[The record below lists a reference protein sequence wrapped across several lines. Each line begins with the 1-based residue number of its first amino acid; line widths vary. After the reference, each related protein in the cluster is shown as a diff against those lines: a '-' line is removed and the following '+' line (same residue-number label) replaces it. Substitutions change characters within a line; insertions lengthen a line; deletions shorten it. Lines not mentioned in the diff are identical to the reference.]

1 MIATI
6 LGGIGIFL
14 IGMIIMT
21 DGLKSLGGDTLR
33 RVLTRFT
40 GGPISGIAS
49 GFVVTSL
56 VQASSATILA
66 TIGFV
71 SAGLISFTQVIAI
84 IFGANL
90 GTTTTG
96 WLVSLLGFKLSIGL
110 LAMPLVGVGAL
121 LMLLSRG
128 KKASSGMVMA
138 GFGMLFVGIST
149 LQGGMEHL
157 AARIDV
163 AAFPDTDLL
172 GRLIL
177 ILIGA
182 AMTIIMQS
190 SSAALV
196 TTLAALHTSA
206 VTLDQAAALV
216 IGQSIG
222 KTSTAVIAAIGAS
235 VQAKRAALVHI
246 IFNVVAGGV
255 VYAIFTPFLAAIEA
269 ACAVVGIDD
278 AAMVLSAYYSALNLL
293 GIMIMYPFIPALGR
307 LIERAIPEKGSRL
320 TRNLDISVTNLAS
333 VAIETARRTVIG
345 IAAVVM
351 ESLRRILNAE
361 ASFHDIADDIAEAG
375 TALRET
381 GRFLSRVR
389 SQPESSEVHQ
399 RHLSVLHSVDHLER
413 LVETCREV
421 DEMREIAHHPELRLI
436 ALEQLSRIDMVVRWL
451 QGHTDSAPLTV
462 VEAMSQSIAGIR
474 RAKRVELL
482 ASTARGELEPEDA
495 MGRLEAMRWL
505 DRLAYHVWRAIYHL
519 SEELRDQVPVPPGT
533 SRPM

>member
-1 MIATI
+1 MISTI

-14 IGMIIMT
+14 IGMILMT

-40 GGPISGIAS
+40 GGTISGIAS

-71 SAGLISFTQVIAI
+71 SAGLISFSQVIAI

-110 LAMPLVGVGAL
+110 LAMPLVGTGAL

-149 LQGGMEHL
+149 LQGGMQHL
-157 AARIDV
+157 AARVDV
-163 AAFPDTDLL
+163 AAFPDTALL
-172 GRLIL
+172 GRLVL

-182 AMTIIMQS
+182 AMTVIMQS

-196 TTLAALHTSA
+196 TTLAALHSSA
-206 VTLDQAAALV
+206 ITLDQGAALV

-246 IFNVVAGGV
+246 IFNVVTGGI
-255 VYAIFTPFLAAIEA
+255 VYAIFTPFLGAIRY
-269 ACAVVGIDD
+269 ACAAAGIDD
-278 AAMVLSAYYSALNLL
+278 AAMVLSAHYSALNLF
-293 GIMIMYPFIPALGR
+293 GILVMYPFIAPLG
-307 LIERAIPEKGSRL
+307 LFIERAIPEKGSRL
-320 TRNLDISVTNLAS
+320 TRNLDASVANVPP

-351 ESLRRILNAE
+351 ESLRRILNAQ
-361 ASFHDIADDIAEAG
+361 ASFRDVADDIEEAG
-375 TALRET
+375 MALRET
-381 GRFLSRVR
+381 GRFLARVR
-389 SQPESSEVHQ
+389 SQPDSSALH
-399 RHLSVLHSVDHLER
+399 RLHLSILHSVDHLER

-421 DEMREIAHHPELRLI
+421 DEMREVAHHEELRRI

-451 QGHTDSAPLTV
+451 QGHTESAPLRV

-474 RAKRVELL
+474 RAQRVALL
-482 ASTARGELEPEDA
+482 ASPARCELEPEDA
-495 MGRLEAMRWL
+495 MSRLEAMRWL

-519 SEELRDQVPVPPGT
+519 SEELREQVPLPPGT
-533 SRPM
+533 SPPL

>member
-14 IGMIIMT
+14 IGMILMT

-33 RVLTRFT
+33 RVLTHFT
-40 GGPISGIAS
+40 GGTISGIAS

-71 SAGLISFTQVIAI
+71 SAGLIGFNRVIAI

-90 GTTTTG
+90 GTTSTG

-121 LMLLSRG
+121 LMLLTRG

-138 GFGMLFVGIST
+138 GFGMLFVGIAT

-157 AARIDV
+157 AAKIDV
-163 AAFPDTDLL
+163 TAFPDTALF
-172 GRLIL
+172 GRLL
-177 ILIGA
+177 LVLIGA
-182 AMTIIMQS
+182 AMTIAMQS

-196 TTLAALHTSA
+196 TTLAALHSSA
-206 VTLDQAAALV
+206 LTLDQAAALV

-246 IFNVVAGGV
+246 VFNVVAGGI
-255 VYAIFTPFLAAIEA
+255 VYVIFTPFLAAVKAVCA
-269 ACAVVGIDD
+269 AVGIVDT
-278 AAMVLSAYYSALNLL
+278 ALVLSAYYSALHLF
-293 GIMIMYPFIPALGR
+293 GIIVMYPFIPELGR
-307 LIERAIPEKGSRL
+307 LIERAIPEKGSHL
-320 TRNLDISVTNLAS
+320 TRNLDASVAS
-333 VAIETARRTVIG
+333 VAPVAIETARRTVIG

-361 ASFHDIADDIAEAG
+361 ASFRDIADDIEEAG
-375 TALRET
+375 LALRET

-389 SQPESSEVHQ
+389 SQPESSQIHEGHQ
-399 RHLSVLHSVDHLER
+399 SILHSIDHLDR

-421 DEMREIAHHPELRLI
+421 DEMREIAHREELRRI
-436 ALEQLSRIDMVVRWL
+436 ALEQLSRIEMVVRWL
-451 QGHTDSAPLTV
+451 QGHTESAPLGV

-474 RAKRVELL
+474 RTQRVELL
-482 ASTARGELEPEDA
+482 ARTARGELEPEDA

-519 SEELRDQVPVPPGT
+519 SEDLREQLPVPPGT
-533 SRPM
+533 SRPL